1 MFKVEEGIKKAAVK
15 TVIYGPEGIGK
26 STLASQFPDPLFI
39 DTEGSTKQLDVKRLK
54 RPSSFNEMIQ
64 MIDWVKKE
72 KNCATLIIDTADWA
86 QNLVE
91 EAVKQEN
98 NIESIESLGY
108 GKGYVY
114 AREKMGHLLDKLTDV
129 QDVGINVVLTA
140 HAEIRTFEDPAEM
153 GAYDRYELKLTK
165 RGNANVAALVKE
177 WSDMLLFL
185 AYDVISV
192 KADEDGKT
200 FKGQGGKRVIHTDH
214 KPAWDAKNRF
224 GLKPTLPLKYESI
237 AHVVPDMRDRPQA
250 TTPTPAETE
259 DPFADRV
266 VEKEPTKEQ
275 EAVMKDLENQVL
287 PKELTDLMQA
297 SDITADEIRAV
308 MGVRGHYPINT
319 PFENISQKSPEY
331 FKGGLVANW
340 DGVVQVV
347 ESIRENPEQLIELY
361 RKVGADNPEEA
372 VNKLDIKK
380 GAK

>member
-1 MFKVEEGIKKAAVK
+1 MFKVDEGIKKEAIK

-72 KNCATLIIDTADWA
+72 RNCATLIIDTADWA
-86 QNLVE
+86 QGLVE

-98 NIESIESLGY
+98 NIDSIESLGY

-129 QDVGINVVLTA
+129 QEVGINVVLTA

-224 GLKPTLPLKYESI
+224 GLDPTLPLKYESI
-237 AHVVPDMRDRPQA
+237 AHVIPNLVDNEPIKASEDV
-250 TTPTPAETE
+250 E
-259 DPFADRV
+259 DPFADQA
-266 VEKEPTKEQ
+266 VESEPTKEQ

-297 SDITADEIRAV
+297 SNITADEIRAV

-331 FKGGLVANW
+331 FRGGLVANW

-347 ESIRENPEQLIELY
+347 ESIRENPS
-361 RKVGADNPEEA
+361 N
-372 VNKLDIKK
+372 
-380 GAK
+380 

>member
-1 MFKVEEGIKKAAVK
+1 MFKVDEGIKKEAIK

-98 NIESIESLGY
+98 NIDSIETLGY

-114 AREKMGHLLDKLTDV
+114 AREKMGHLLNKLTDL
-129 QDVGINVVLTA
+129 QEVGINVVLTA

-185 AYDVISV
+185 TYDVISV
-192 KADEDGKT
+192 KADENGKS

-266 VEKEPTKEQ
+266 VEKEPTQEQ

-287 PKELTDLMQA
+287 PKDLTDLMQA
-297 SDITADEIRAV
+297 SNITADEIRAV

-331 FKGGLVANW
+331 FRGGLVANW

>member
-1 MFKVEEGIKKAAVK
+1 MFKVDEGIKKEAIK

-98 NIESIESLGY
+98 NIDSIETLGY

-114 AREKMGHLLDKLTDV
+114 AREKMGHLLNKLTDL
-129 QDVGINVVLTA
+129 QEVGINVVLTA

-185 AYDVISV
+185 TYDVISV
-192 KADEDGKT
+192 KADENGKS

-266 VEKEPTKEQ
+266 VEKESTQEQ
-275 EAVMKDLENQVL
+275 EAVMKDLENKVL

-319 PFENISQKSPEY
+319 PFENIAQKSPEY
-331 FKGGLVANW
+331 FRGGLVANW